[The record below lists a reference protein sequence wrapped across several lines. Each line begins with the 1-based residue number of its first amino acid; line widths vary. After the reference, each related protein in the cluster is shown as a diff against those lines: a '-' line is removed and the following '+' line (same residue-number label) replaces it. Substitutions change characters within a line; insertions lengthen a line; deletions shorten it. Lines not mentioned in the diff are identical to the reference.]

1 MTRLPRSRSQRLR
14 SPIVLTIVAVVLAAI
29 AWARFHP
36 ELKLDPDVIDPGARE
51 ALASAGFRSTQDI
64 HAVRFD
70 TAYSYQG
77 DNYDSHS
84 SQTIAPV
91 DQLLTAKR
99 TRREFNGAIEES
111 AGLYV
116 GPISALRYFRT
127 RQPILGDLLPFSS
140 WGSTRITKFTILEN
154 ESFPS
159 VAGGHIHAQVTYE
172 ERDAEGRVQQIDN
185 QDLRCEVEQLVEAAG
200 IDSRL
205 GGQAARVNCREGPEV
220 KEPTADQP
228 QPEPVSTRGRSRIVY
243 THWYM
248 IDSGWSL
255 ALEGEDIY
263 AQPGGE
269 ATRQWHTKLIS
280 FE

>member
-1 MTRLPRSRSQRLR
+1 MRLPYRFTDRLR
-14 SPIVLTIVAVVLAAI
+14 SPMVLVCAALALGVLA
-29 AWARFHP
+29 WCLFHP
-36 ELKLDPDVIDPGARE
+36 ALKLDPALIEPGARE
-51 ALASAGFRSTQDI
+51 ALASAGFRSTQGV

-77 DNYDSHS
+77 DKYDASTE
-84 SQTIAPV
+84 QTVAPIDDV
-91 DQLLTAKR
+91 LTEKR
-99 TRREFNGAIEES
+99 TKRRFNGAVEES
-111 AGLYV
+111 AGLFV
-116 GPISALRYFRT
+116 GPIAALRFFRT
-127 RQPILGDLLPFSS
+127 KPPFFGDLLPFAF

-154 ESFPS
+154 ESFPA

-172 ERDAEGRVQQIDN
+172 ERYDDGKVKQVDT
-185 QDLRCEVEQLVEAAG
+185 QDLRCEVEQLVDAAG

-205 GGQAARVNCREGPEV
+205 TGQAARVTCREGPEM
-220 KEPTADQP
+220 KEAAPDRP
-228 QPEPVSTRGRSRIVY
+228 QPVSTRGRSRIVY

-255 ALEGEDIY
+255 SVEGEDIY

-269 ATRQWHTKLIS
+269 ATRQWQTKLIS